1 MRIRCLEF
9 SERAKG
15 ALRDEMLQQNLQ
27 RIGVRFKTARDLAF
41 AALEDP
47 ESLREMGRALKEKAI
62 ANLPL
67 LLETLEMRVK
77 EAGGV
82 VHWACTSK
90 EARNI
95 VCEIARTKGVR
106 TVVKG
111 KSMVTEEISLNEA
124 LQAQGIEVWETDL
137 GEFIIQL
144 AGEPPS
150 HIIGPAVHKSKEQ
163 IADLF
168 AQKLGVPKAEAPEEL
183 TRIAREKLREKFLN
197 ADMGVTGANAAVA
210 ETGSI
215 LLLENEGNIR
225 MSVTMPR
232 ILVTVMGIEKVIA
245 TLDDL
250 AVILALLPRSATGQK
265 LSAYSTIFT
274 GPRAPGE
281 LDGPE
286 EFHLVLLD
294 NGRTRILAD
303 PDRRQSLFC
312 LRCGS
317 CLNVCPVYRKVGGH
331 AYGWVY
337 SGPIGAILTPQLI
350 PPRLAREL
358 PFASTLCGACA
369 EVCPVKID
377 LPKLLL
383 IMRQRLSEDPNF
395 DGGVPL
401 LPRLASR
408 AHGWIL
414 TRPRLYRLAA
424 RGARLWSKAL
434 TEEGRWKWLPPPVG
448 RWGKMRDV
456 PAMQV
461 PFSERWKKLKK
472 ELLGGVA
479 NEPTS

>member
-1 MRIRCLEF
+1 MKIRCLEF
-9 SERAKG
+9 SERAKE
-15 ALRDEMLQQNLQ
+15 ALQDERLQRNLE

-41 AALEDP
+41 AQLEDP
-47 ESLREMGRALKEKAI
+47 ESLRQRGRAIKEKAI

-67 LLETLEMRVK
+67 LLETLERKVK
-77 EAGGV
+77 EAGGI
-82 VHWACTSK
+82 VHWARTSK
-90 EARNI
+90 EARAI
-95 VCEIARTKGVR
+95 VCQLAREKGVR

-124 LQAQGIEVWETDL
+124 LQSEGIEVWETDL

-163 IADLF
+163 ISELF
-168 AQKLGVPKAEAPEEL
+168 AQKLGVAEAQAPEEL
-183 TRIAREKLREKFLN
+183 TKIAREKLREKFLG

-225 MSVTMPR
+225 MSVTVPR

-265 LSAYSTIFT
+265 LSAYTTIIT
-274 GPRAPGE
+274 GPRLPGE

-294 NGRTRILAD
+294 NGRTGILAD
-303 PDRRQSLFC
+303 PDRRESLFC

-337 SGPIGAILTPQLI
+337 SGPIGAVLTPQLI
-350 PPRLAREL
+350 PSRLARDL

-383 IMRQRLSEDPNF
+383 VMRQRLAEDPNF
-395 DGGVPL
+395 DGGLPL
-401 LPRLASR
+401 LPRLASK
-408 AHGWIL
+408 AYGWLL
-414 TRPRLYRLAA
+414 TKPRLYRLAA
-424 RGARLWSKAL
+424 AGARVCSRAL
-434 TEEGRWKWLPPPVG
+434 EEDGRWKWLPPPVR
-448 RWGKMRDV
+448 RWGKMREI
-456 PAMQV
+456 PPIQM
-461 PFSERWKKLKK
+461 PFSQRWKSLRR
-472 ELLGGVA
+472 ELWGGGD
-479 NEPTS
+479 EPQG